1 MKLVPPCVLTWLTLP
16 YSPPAKGLNHY
27 NETIPEEV
35 AKVFDALFSSSAPHS
50 HVRVSIGSCSND
62 RALAI
67 PGPHFNSM
75 LALIEHVQNMRS
87 PSLMNSRGIFIDV
100 FVETCRFQADFAGTI
115 GSSLPTL
122 KEHHATSHAPR
133 RY

>member
-1 MKLVPPCVLTWLTLP
+1 MSALASPAKSPMVLVHLHGQGDSDMKLVPPCVLTWLTLP

-35 AKVFDALFSSSAPHS
+35 AKVFDALCPSSAPHS

-75 LALIEHVQNMRS
+75 LALIEHVQKNAI
-87 PSLMNSRGIFIDV
+87 PVVDEFEGHL
-100 FVETCRFQADFAGTI
+100 
-115 GSSLPTL
+115 
-122 KEHHATSHAPR
+122 
-133 RY
+133 Y